1 MSSSS
6 DEKTK
11 QEVLVLYGSQTGNSE
26 QAAIEISDKIPNEL
40 GSNFIGRHMQLDD
53 FLEIEKAKW
62 TPLVVIVTSSYGVG
76 AAPLGCYRFRAF
88 CDYILE
94 NCNENEKEE
103 DDEKKGVSQLLKGI
117 SFAMLGL
124 GDSGY
129 TTFFEN
135 PKTVHAG
142 MIKAGAHFI
151 GDLGKA
157 DADGSGENAQDLVIR
172 RWIDG
177 IWPLLK
183 EAVNN
188 SDLYKSITSERL
200 EEIQRNTSF
209 ICEDVLEKVQ
219 DEDDEASIKK
229 SGGNNNLIFIGVIG
243 IIIAL
248 LAFYLNNA

>member
-1 MSSSS
+1 MSSS
-6 DEKTK
+6 EKK

-26 QAAIEISDKIPNEL
+26 QAAIEISDKIPKEL

-94 NCNENEKEE
+94 NCENEK
-103 DDEKKGVSQLLKGI
+103 DDEKKKVSQLLKGI

-142 MIKAGAHFI
+142 MVKAGAHFI
-151 GDLGKA
+151 GELGKA
-157 DADGSGENAQDLVIR
+157 DADGSGENAQDLVIK

-183 EAVNN
+183 EAVN
-188 SDLYKSITSERL
+188 SDLYKSTTSERL
-200 EEIQRNTSF
+200 EEIQRNTSS

-229 SGGNNNLIFIGVIG
+229 SGGNNLIIFIGVIG